1 MSDKLRVVDFQVTSI
16 VSNDNMKCGGH
27 QRIGNLWVA
36 GAWKPAS
43 EGESAGG
50 LPNYK
55 DKG

>member
-50 LPNYK
+50 LSNY
-55 DKG
+55 